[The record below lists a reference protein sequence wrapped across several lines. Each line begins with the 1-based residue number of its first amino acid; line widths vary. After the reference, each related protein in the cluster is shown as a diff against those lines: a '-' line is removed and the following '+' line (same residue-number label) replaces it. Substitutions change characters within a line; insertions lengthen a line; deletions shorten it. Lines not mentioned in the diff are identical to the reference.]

1 MIDLNILKKGGDY
14 KELKPSYVI
23 FICTFDP
30 FGEGRHIYSFE
41 NRCIQDTQLTLGDD
55 TVKIILNTKGTRDD
69 ICPEL
74 KRLLDYIDGKGVSDE
89 FTRDLE
95 DAVRNVR
102 QDEEGRLAYMT
113 LQQEYRERYQEGKE
127 DGRQEGLGIGRQE
140 GIGIGRQEGIG
151 IGRQEG
157 IGIGKIELLYMDFH
171 MMAPEIAKKLS
182 LSEEYVKS
190 VIDSLEKKWLLTAY
204 GGQFFWVDLFWNK
217 ATAFLLTLDGGKYTK
232 SAFI

>member
-1 MIDLNILKKGGDY
+1 MKKLNIWNPKKTIDLSVRGKSVRLDVYVEDEKHTVFNLEMQATSRKNLPKRMRYYQGMIDLNILKKGGDY

-69 ICPEL
+69 IRPEL
-74 KRLLDYIDGKGVSDE
+74 KRLLDYIDGKGVSDNL
-89 FTRDLE
+89 TRDLE
-95 DAVRNVR
+95 EAVRNVR

-127 DGRQEGLGIGRQE
+127 
-140 GIGIGRQEGIG
+140 EGIG

-171 MMAPEIAKKLS
+171 MMAPEIAQKLS

-190 VIDSLEKKWLLTAY
+190 VIDSLEKK
-204 GGQFFWVDLFWNK
+204 
-217 ATAFLLTLDGGKYTK
+217 
-232 SAFI
+232 

>member
-1 MIDLNILKKGGDY
+1 MNILKKGGDY

-127 DGRQEGLGIGRQE
+127 EGIGNGREEGIGIGRQE

-157 IGIGKIELLYMDFH
+157 IGIGRQEGIVIGQIELLYMDFH

-182 LSEEYVKS
+182 LSEEYVKT
-190 VIDSLEKKWLLTAY
+190 VIDSLEKK
-204 GGQFFWVDLFWNK
+204 
-217 ATAFLLTLDGGKYTK
+217 
-232 SAFI
+232 